1 MKLTK
6 QDLQVALIFFVIFQL
21 ASAVIWIVYD
31 ANYFMAMLC
40 GCIGAYYGG
49 YYRNKKS
56 SIQKQ

>member
-6 QDLQVALIFFVIFQL
+6 QDLQVALIFFVVFQL
-21 ASAVIWIVYD
+21 SALLIWFVFD
-31 ANYFMAMLC
+31 ANYFIAML
-40 GCIGAYYGG
+40 GGAMGAYYFG